1 MTVTTKKNEDQPNN
15 EAFVL
20 EDLGGARPAPD
31 RNTFEIWLYRFP
43 WWALIMALIGIYVA
57 VSISADAL
65 YSNIFQQLQ
74 AGIEM
79 TLRVSVLSYLAALV
93 IGLIIGVIRANPP
106 RPTQGLIKRVLNY
119 IHLVVYNLTTMFVE
133 ILRGTPIIIALLVFA
148 FVIIPAFKDYMLV
161 EYGIEI
167 RFRSSSVET
176 AIIALSMTYG
186 AFLSEVFRAGIQ
198 SIEKGQI
205 EAARSL
211 GMTYLQT
218 MRLVVLPQAV
228 RRILPPLGNDF
239 IAMIKDS
246 SLVAFLGIRDVTQ
259 LGKVTSGSNFRYLE
273 TYLVVVVIYL
283 TMTILG
289 SLIVRAVER
298 RLKQNEF

>member
-1 MTVTTKKNEDQPNN
+1 MTVTAKKKKNEDKLKND
-15 EAFVL
+15 EF
-20 EDLGGARPAPD
+20 DLGGARPAPD

-43 WWALIMALIGIYVA
+43 WWALVMALVGIYVA

-65 YSNIFQQLQ
+65 YSNIFNQLR

-79 TLRVSVLSYLAALV
+79 TLRVSVLSYLAALAIGLV
-93 IGLIIGVIRANPP
+93 IGIIRANPP
-106 RPTQGLIKRVLNY
+106 RPVQGFAKRILSY
-119 IHLVVYNLTTMFVE
+119 IHLVIYNLTTMFVE
-133 ILRGTPIIIALLVFA
+133 VFRGTPIIIALLVFA
-148 FVIIPAFKDYMLV
+148 FVIIPAFKDFMELQ
-161 EYGIEI
+161 YGIEI
-167 RFRSSSVET
+167 QFRSTSVET

-259 LGKVTSGSNFRYLE
+259 LGKVVSGSNFRYLE
-273 TYLVVVVIYL
+273 TYMVVVVIYL

-289 SLIVRAVER
+289 SLLVRLVER
-298 RLKQNEF
+298 YLKQNEY